1 MFSQSK
7 LELKTRDRR
16 LGVWGTKNRDQL
28 ELLDIGLYYLNDTR
42 KKTSLQC
49 HVNTVLSG
57 APGVSDVAFIVP
69 CRHAHEALSAVR
81 MVMDIHTEDHPDYL
95 LAQQMFLSMPVG
107 FVALTTVSH

>member
-7 LELKTRDRR
+7 LELKNRDRR

-49 HVNTVLSG
+49 HVN
-57 APGVSDVAFIVP
+57 
-69 CRHAHEALSAVR
+69 EALSAVR